1 MIGWERE
8 DFGGLESYSSKDGR
22 WKITRLNAYIV
33 YERTAP
39 GRYDHADGTEAGGPS
54 FWELDDAKTY
64 CEQREGLTP

>member
-1 MIGWERE
+1 MIEWVRN
-8 DFGGLESYSSKDGR
+8 DFGGLESYTSKDGR

-39 GRYDHADGTEAGGPS
+39 GRYDHAEDGGPS

-64 CEQREGLTP
+64 CEQRERARQS